1 MDVLHREVSNPTETT
16 HIREQ
21 MLVLEFGRGLPCSN
35 PCRTARPGQVAPSL
49 PEGWGAVITA
59 SNRQPAPAQEGGV
72 QLVAMRTQWGKVQK
86 QQEVL

>member
-1 MDVLHREVSNPTETT
+1 MA
-16 HIREQ
+16 
-21 MLVLEFGRGLPCSN
+21 
-35 PCRTARPGQVAPSL
+35 CRAAIHAGRPGQAAPSL
-49 PEGWGAVITA
+49 PEGWGAVVTA